1 MPELVPQLER
11 LMDAAW
17 PAAERDEAGG
27 WVLRAAS
34 GVTQRANSVWPREPG
49 EDPEALRR
57 SLAEARRWYRER
69 RLPLIFQVFE
79 GPGYAPLNALLDAEG
94 FTRQSETLIL
104 TLGLSGNAADGG
116 SEAATAS
123 EVEVLDHASEEWL
136 RLWWSVDG
144 RGGVESL
151 PVAKAILEGCPS
163 LYALVRDEHGEPA
176 AVGRLALPADDGDSG
191 AATAPA
197 AGIYGMATRP
207 DARRNGYAGRV
218 LRTLLREAEA
228 RGRRECWLLVTA
240 VNTAARELYARAG
253 FSLAGSYLY
262 RQDRPRR
269 APTGC

>member
-1 MPELVPQLER
+1 M
-11 LMDAAW
+11 
-17 PAAERDEAGG
+17 
-27 WVLRAAS
+27 
-34 GVTQRANSVWPREPG
+34 
-49 EDPEALRR
+49 
-57 SLAEARRWYRER
+57 
-69 RLPLIFQVFE
+69 
-79 GPGYAPLNALLDAEG
+79 
-94 FTRQSETLIL
+94 
-104 TLGLSGNAADGG
+104 
-116 SEAATAS
+116 AS
-123 EVEVLDHASEEWL
+123 EVEVLDHPSEEWL

-144 RGGVESL
+144 RGGVENL
-151 PVAKAILEGCPS
+151 PVARAILEGCPS

-176 AVGRLALPADDGDSG
+176 AVGRLALPADDGDFG

>member
-1 MPELVPQLER
+1 MPELLPRLER

-17 PAAERDEAGG
+17 PAAQRDEAGG

-79 GPGYAPLNALLDAEG
+79 GPGYAPLNAVLDDEG

-104 TLGLSGNAADGG
+104 TRGLSGNAADGD
-116 SEAATAS
+116 SEAAAAS
-123 EVEVLDHASEEWL
+123 EVEVLDHPSEEWL
-136 RLWWSVDG
+136 LLWWSVDG

-151 PVAKAILEGCPS
+151 PVARAILEGCPS
-163 LYALVRDEHGEPA
+163 LYALVRDGHGEPA
-176 AVGRLALPADDGDSG
+176 AVGRLALPADDGDFG
-191 AATAPA
+191 AATA

-207 DARRNGYAGRV
+207 DARRSGYAGRV

-240 VNTAARELYARAG
+240 ANTAARELYARAG

>member
-1 MPELVPQLER
+1 MPELVPRLEW

-17 PAAERDEAGG
+17 PASERSGAGG

-57 SLAEARRWYRER
+57 TLAEARRWYRDR

-79 GPGYAPLNALLDAEG
+79 GPGHATLNAFLDAEG

-104 TLGLSGNAADGG
+104 TRQVSGNAAEGVA
-116 SEAATAS
+116 EAAPES
-123 EVEVLDHASEEWL
+123 DMEVLDHPSEEWL

-144 RGGVESL
+144 RGGPENL
-151 PVAKAILEGCPS
+151 PVARTILEGCPS

-176 AVGRLALPADDGDSG
+176 AVGRLALPVDDADAA
-191 AATAPA
+191 AATA

-218 LRTLLREAEA
+218 LRTLLCEAEA
-228 RGRRECWLLVTA
+228 RGRRDCWLLVTA
-240 VNTAARELYARAG
+240 ANAGARELYARAG
-253 FSLAGSYLY
+253 FSVAGRYLY

-269 APTGC
+269 ALTGC